1 MANNTQDPHLISYL
15 YLRKAVGFL
24 GLSLPIV
31 LVLGSVL
38 VGNCEEIQSSISDY
52 YHTLMRDIF
61 VGIICAIALFL
72 FSYKGYE
79 DDKQDNIAGTLAS
92 LFALGVAIFPT
103 SPDTPVPLCD
113 KLTCNI
119 PAVITNPFISNL
131 HFIFATLFFLVLTY
145 FSLFLFTKTKNIR
158 TQTKQKKTR
167 NSIYKICGYV
177 MLACIA
183 LIALYFFYLEKRYP
197 NLAKFDPVFW
207 LETVALWAFAVSW
220 LIKGKLILQDE

>member
-1 MANNTQDPHLISYL
+1 MANHSQNPHLISYL

-24 GLSLPIV
+24 GLALPII

-38 VGNCEEIQSSISDY
+38 VGNCDEIQSSISDY
-52 YHTLMRDIF
+52 YHTLMRDVF

-79 DDKQDNIAGTLAS
+79 DDKRDNIAGTLAS
-92 LFALGVAIFPT
+92 FCALGVAIFPT
-103 SPDTPVPLCD
+103 SPENPVPLCD
-113 KLTCNI
+113 TPACNI

-131 HFIFATLFFLVLTY
+131 HFVFATSFFLVLTY
-145 FSLFLFTKTKNIR
+145 FSLFLFTKTKSMS

-167 NSIYKICGYV
+167 NSIYKTCGYI

-183 LIALYFFYLEKRYP
+183 LIALYFFYLEKRYL

-207 LETVALWAFAVSW
+207 LETIALWAFAVSW
-220 LIKGKLILQDE
+220 LIKGELILQDE